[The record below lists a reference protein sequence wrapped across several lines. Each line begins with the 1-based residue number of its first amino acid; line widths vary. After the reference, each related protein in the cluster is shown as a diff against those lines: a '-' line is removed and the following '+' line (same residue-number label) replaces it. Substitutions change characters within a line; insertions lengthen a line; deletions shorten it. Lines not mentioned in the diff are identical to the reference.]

1 MHQTSLVE
9 QLAGDESAARRYRR
23 LFVGRE
29 SFGAF
34 IRYELLT
41 SGLGQLPGALGYA
54 LRKRFYPSL
63 FNRMGRG
70 TVIGRGV
77 VLRAPGSITLGDHVM
92 IDDYAV
98 LDAKGPTSR
107 IELGNQILI
116 GRNTILSCADARI
129 SFGSLISIG
138 PFCFFASKAF
148 IDVGSNVSIGS
159 GTQVLAGGHAYDDPD
174 TPIIKQAR
182 IHKGVSIADDVWI
195 GTGVTILDGV
205 TVGRGSILSA
215 GAVVTKDV
223 PEYTVVVGNP
233 ARVVQR
239 RRADSAPPPA

>member
-1 MHQTSLVE
+1 MHQTALVE
-9 QLAGDESAARRYRR
+9 QLAGNESAARRYRR
-23 LFVGRE
+23 LFVGSD
-29 SFGAF
+29 SFWAF
-34 IRYELLT
+34 VRYEVLT

-63 FNRMGRG
+63 FARMGRG

-77 VLRAPGSITLGDHVM
+77 VLRAPASIALGEHVM

-98 LDAKGPTSR
+98 LDAKGPTSS
-107 IELGNQILI
+107 IELGNQILL

-129 SFGSLISIG
+129 RMGSFISIG

-148 IDVGSNVSIGS
+148 IDIGSNVSIGS
-159 GTQVLAGGHAYDDPD
+159 GTQVLAGGHAHEDPD
-174 TPIIKQAR
+174 VPVIRQAR

-205 TVGRGSILSA
+205 TIGRGSILSA
-215 GAVVTKDV
+215 GAVVIKDV
-223 PEYTVVVGNP
+223 PEFSVVVGNP
-233 ARVVQR
+233 ARVVQK
-239 RRADSAPPPA
+239 RRAESSP